1 MGENKERCGACGH
14 PVASHEPGVGCTE
27 RVPGMRDRIPGPC
40 GCGAGVLTADILPF
54 RRRSLSPPDDADSPP
69 ADM

>member
-1 MGENKERCGACGH
+1 MGENDERCTICRH

-27 RVPGMRDRIPGPC
+27 RVPGMRERIPGPC

-54 RRRSLSPPDDADSPP
+54 RRRP
-69 ADM
+69 AYEPEETDTP

>member
-1 MGENKERCGACGH
+1 MGENNERCTQCGH

-40 GCGAGVLTADILPF
+40 GCGTGVLSADILPF
-54 RRRSLSPPDDADSPP
+54 RRRPVLAPDDAEAP
-69 ADM
+69 